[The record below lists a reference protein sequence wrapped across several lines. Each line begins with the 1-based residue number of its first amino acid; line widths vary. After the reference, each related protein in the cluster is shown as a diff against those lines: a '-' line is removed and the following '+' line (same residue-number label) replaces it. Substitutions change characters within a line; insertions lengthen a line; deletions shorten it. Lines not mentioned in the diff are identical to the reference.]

1 MKELL
6 LSENAFPKVLPIREV
21 HPNELLLQG
30 SPSVYFLMNGMN
42 QNDLDM
48 SISPHEEGV
57 MWAGSDDGLIHI
69 TKDGG
74 ANWEKILY
82 VDEHTGATDLDVD
95 PKNPDILY
103 ASTWER
109 ERSAW
114 DFKGSGEGSGIWKS
128 VDGGSNWTK
137 VSRPASGFPTGE
149 GVGRIGLA
157 AAVEV

>member
-1 MKELL
+1 MDVDNISVAVVSSSSSVGIVLDGDMMLL
-6 LSENAFPKVLPIREV
+6 LV
-21 HPNELLLQG
+21 
-30 SPSVYFLMNGMN
+30 
-42 QNDLDM
+42 
-48 SISPHEEGV
+48 
-57 MWAGSDDGLIHI
+57 
-69 TKDGG
+69 
-74 ANWEKILY
+74 
-82 VDEHTGATDLDVD
+82 
-95 PKNPDILY
+95 